1 MYYRH
6 PRGDKSGQEVVL
18 RRGRWL
24 IRHDLA
30 GHDDEDEEGV
40 VPAS

>member
-18 RRGRWL
+18 RRGGRWL

-30 GHDDEDEEGV
+30 GHDDEDE
-40 VPAS
+40 